1 MNILFLCHRFPY
13 PPNRGGKIRPFNMI
27 RHLSRD
33 HAVTVGTLA
42 HSREELNAGHNLQDH
57 CEEVIAE
64 VLPSSV
70 RWAQALQALPTS
82 TSSSVAYFYSS
93 RLRQRLLEVWQRKRF
108 DAVWVHCAF
117 AAQYVSP
124 LRGAF
129 RVLDYGDLDSFKW
142 AEYAQRRAWPLA
154 WGYALESRKLQ
165 RFEQEIAG
173 HFQRITVTTAGELE
187 AFNRLGIDLP
197 CRVIV
202 NGVDLEYFRPPVS
215 RPTAT
220 QVIAFLGRMDYFPNI
235 DAVIYFARQ
244 VLPEIQRVLPQVEF
258 RIIGSNPSKRVRSLA
273 AQPGITVTGFV
284 KDVRPFL
291 QDVAVGVVP
300 VRIGRG
306 TQNKMLESM
315 AMGIPTVASTTA
327 AKGVQ
332 ATPGKHFLMAATAP
346 EFARHVIELL
356 RDPDLRA
363 QLAAAGRLQLE
374 GTHNW
379 PVSLQNMDAVLA
391 EARAKEH
398 RHSTV

>member
-42 HSREELNAGHNLQDH
+42 HSREELKAGEKLKDH

-70 RWAQALQALPTS
+70 RWAQALQALPAS
-82 TSSSVAYFYSS
+82 TPSSVAYFHSA
-93 RLRQRLLEVWQRKRF
+93 RLRQRLLQAWQEKHF

-117 AAQYVSP
+117 AAQYVP
-124 LRGAF
+124 QLRGGF

-154 WGYALESRKLQ
+154 WGYALEARKLR
-165 RFEQEIAG
+165 RFEKEIARC
-173 HFQRITVTTAGELE
+173 FQQITVTTAGELE
-187 AFNRLGIDLP
+187 AFNNLGIDLP

-215 RPTAT
+215 RPAAS

-235 DAVIYFARQ
+235 DAVTYFARQ
-244 VLPEIQRVLPQVEF
+244 VLPAIRQALPHVEF
-258 RIIGSNPSKRVRSLA
+258 RIIGSNPTKRVRALA
-273 AQPGITVTGFV
+273 TEAGITVTGYV

-315 AMGIPTVASTTA
+315 AMGIPTVASGTA
-327 AKGVQ
+327 AKGIQ
-332 ATPGKHFLMAATAP
+332 AVSGKHFLMAETP
-346 EFARHVIELL
+346 HDFAQKVIELL
-356 RDPDLRA
+356 QSPGLRA
-363 QLAAAGRLQLE
+363 KLAAAARTQVE

-379 PVSLQNMDAVLA
+379 QVSLRKMDAILEGVLSSPG
-391 EARAKEH
+391 R
-398 RHSTV
+398 